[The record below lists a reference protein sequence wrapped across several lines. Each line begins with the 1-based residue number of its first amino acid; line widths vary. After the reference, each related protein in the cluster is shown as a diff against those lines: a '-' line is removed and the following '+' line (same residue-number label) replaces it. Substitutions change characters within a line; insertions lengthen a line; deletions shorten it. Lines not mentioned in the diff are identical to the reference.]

1 MTKTTRVRERLAQ
14 MLQTRPTGAGLLLL
28 YLVVLGGDWRRWRDH
43 LRLSLRVTVICSG
56 VRRLVPSISCSR
68 SGCCHGN
75 GCGPR
80 YSNRGCCGS
89 VGCCHS
95 VCCHRRL
102 VNSVTGHC
110 GRMCVR
116 HPSCWLMTD
125 NRGKNDIISK
135 QTTASQPELVS
146 WGRRGDRLSC
156 ISTGNACSVSLQG
169 SAHCIYIK
177 ESHYEKGATSCCRW
191 HIFNDMHV
199 LHLTDHP

>member
-80 YSNRGCCGS
+80 YSNSGCCGS

-146 WGRRGDRLSC
+146 WGRRGG
-156 ISTGNACSVSLQG
+156 TG
-169 SAHCIYIK
+169 SAVLAQEMLVQFPCKDQPIAFTLRRAIMK
-177 ESHYEKGATSCCRW
+177 K
-191 HIFNDMHV
+191 V
-199 LHLTDHP
+199 LHLAADGTSLMICMYCT